1 MRLATTTAA
10 LAAGLICLSAAA
22 SAAPLRA
29 TSFWALGDS
38 LSDPGNLF
46 AATEA
51 VTGTGQPPPPYV
63 DGRFSNGP
71 VWAEAIQGDFTAKG
85 LESGNYAYGF
95 GQAVTS
101 TDPAKQLIPDLPA
114 QIGLFGQAATDRLGA
129 RPVVSLLFGANDLF
143 FDGIGKTDGAGQPV
157 ANQVAT
163 RAANAVADG
172 ALALAGLGVKSFL
185 IFNLPDLG
193 RTPSYAIYQKDLAA
207 EASAATVVFNDT
219 LASRIPGLQAAG
231 LHVAGVNL
239 YGLFNDLI
247 ANPAAFGVADATFPC
262 LVPGFSYCG
271 DEAADLFAFF
281 DPVHPNRIIH
291 GEIADVARAKVAPI
305 PLPAPALLLVAGLAA
320 LGFAARRRPRA
331 VLR

>member
-1 MRLATTTAA
+1 MKLHTTFAA
-10 LAAGLICLSAAA
+10 LAAGFLIAA
-22 SAAPLRA
+22 SAAEAAPVHA

-51 VTGTGQPPPPYV
+51 ATGTGQPPPPYFE
-63 DGRFSNGP
+63 GRFSNGP
-71 VWAEAIQGDFTAKG
+71 VWAEAIQGDFAAKG
-85 LESGNYAYGF
+85 LDTGNYAYGF

-101 TDPAKQLIPDLPA
+101 TDPAKQLIPDLPM
-114 QIGLFGQAATDRLGA
+114 QIGLFALDSPDRLGA

-143 FDGIGKTDGAGQPV
+143 FDGIGKTNEEGRPIADAV
-157 ANQVAT
+157 AM

-172 ALALAGLGVKSFL
+172 ALALAGLGVKDFL
-185 IFNLPDLG
+185 VFNLPDLG
-193 RTPSYAIYQKDLAA
+193 KTPNYALFQPDLAA
-207 EASAATVVFNDT
+207 EASAATVVFNET

-239 YGLFNDLI
+239 FGLFNELI
-247 ANPAAFGVADATFPC
+247 ENPAAFGVANATIPC
-262 LVPGFSYCG
+262 LVPGVSYCG
-271 DEAADLFAFF
+271 DAAADLFAFF

-291 GEIADVARAKVAPI
+291 GQIADVARTKVAPI

-320 LGFAARRRPRA
+320 LGFVGRGRAR
-331 VLR
+331 